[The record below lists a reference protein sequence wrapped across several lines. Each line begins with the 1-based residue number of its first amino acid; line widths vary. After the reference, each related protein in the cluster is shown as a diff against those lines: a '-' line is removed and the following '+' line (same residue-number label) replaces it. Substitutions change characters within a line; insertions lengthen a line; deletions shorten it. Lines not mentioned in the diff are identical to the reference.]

1 MGFHF
6 KKRSSFIKINLVT
19 ILFILIIFI
28 TGCGRQASSSIKN
41 NNINTNNNS
50 NTINSALN
58 DIKIDDK
65 KIDVLAVILN
75 NPSKDKTNKIAELET
90 FEFDKTSKESIL
102 IIPMYNNMSIEI
114 KELILKNDNLE
125 DGKTLYKA
133 ENTKDGFGLLVK
145 AFRPCGMP
153 ALKIHIKDNDT
164 NGEYILEY
172 NGKDGT
178 PDTEYILRKNS

>member
-1 MGFHF
+1 MGFNF
-6 KKRSSFIKINLVT
+6 KKRSSFIKINLIS
-19 ILFILIIFI
+19 ILFIAIMFI
-28 TGCGRQASSSIKN
+28 TGCGRQVSSD
-41 NNINTNNNS
+41 INGSNTKTDNNS
-50 NTINSALN
+50 NNINSALS

-65 KIDVLAVILN
+65 KSDVLAVILN
-75 NPSKDKTNKIAELET
+75 NPSEDKINKISELET

-102 IIPMYNNMSIEI
+102 IIPMYNNMSIEV

-133 ENTKDGFGLLVK
+133 ENTKDGFGLILK
-145 AFRPCGMP
+145 ASRPCGMP
-153 ALKIHIKDNDT
+153 ALKIHIKGNDT
-164 NGEYILEY
+164 CGEYILEY